1 MHVMKERAD
10 CLIHSA
16 RNSKDKIDPPQKNK
30 VAAHSKSII
39 TPPESI
45 TIDVARKQSDASNTS
60 RHIGLKLFRRASSV
74 DRPVRASSYAGP
86 MPMGLNGFPLR
97 GCIKSSMAST
107 LSVASDFSDQ
117 MSSSDQRSCSSGHRV
132 SFSHVELREYCRQ
145 VGDNPSVSSG
155 CPLSIGWKFNKRGK
169 VDIDSYEADL
179 DRDPVPCER
188 LSAQEREKLLTEIG
202 GASQSQIMQGRI
214 QAYFDYKMRAET
226 LEKIGGLR
234 HYKTV
239 GPRERLLIM
248 KESAARKIDRARKG
262 TSPLEEQRKLWDNA
276 KEAARRSSAQPVRQ
290 GTAIAPR
297 RRVSL

>member
-1 MHVMKERAD
+1 MS
-10 CLIHSA
+10 SA
-16 RNSKDKIDPPQKNK
+16 N
-30 VAAHSKSII
+30 
-39 TPPESI
+39 
-45 TIDVARKQSDASNTS
+45 RKQAESSNS
-60 RHIGLKLFRRASSV
+60 PRHIGFKPPRRVTSTSTLSTT
-74 DRPVRASSYAGP
+74 SSYAGP
-86 MPMGLNGFPLR
+86 LPTRLDGYPLR
-97 GCIKSSMAST
+97 GCIKLSLTAST
-107 LSVASDFSDQ
+107 RSVSSDLSDQ
-117 MSSSDQRSCSSGHRV
+117 SSNPGHKV